1 MLDREHLPQSFV
13 DMVKRSLNV
22 TWTDADTDARIIDMV
37 LDAEVALNHKL
48 GAEPDY
54 SVPGAER
61 RLFLAYLAYAWN
73 QCLDE
78 FDAALDRWP
87 GQIIATH
94 TADWAAA
101 RIDEEGHWR
110 GEVSK

>member
-78 FDAALDRWP
+78 FDAAYRAEIL
-87 GQIIATH
+87 QIRHRYSVTRR
-94 TADWAAA
+94 AA
-101 RIDEEGHWR
+101 IHDSEEQ
-110 GEVSK
+110 VSDV